1 MLSSSRYG
9 ALVKTCDTKT
19 HTPKYRNVPSAY
31 SADREEIQK
40 YHLSKLAAAVMKR
53 RGGRRLSLTVL
64 RRRYDL
70 HEKLNG
76 NSALF

>member
-1 MLSSSRYG
+1 M
-9 ALVKTCDTKT
+9 
-19 HTPKYRNVPSAY
+19 PSAY
-31 SADREEIQK
+31 SANREEIQK
-40 YHLSKLAAAVMKR
+40 YHLGKLVAAVMKR

-76 NSALF
+76 NSAAVLNFRGQLNVSVGGAVRRCTA